1 MSVKSIQWKESS
13 LIELWN
19 AFFVPFFENCI
30 LKSVLCNRKHSL
42 CLFYFFYKIVFK
54 RKYVIYRN
62 QKKRYFFKSVVCI
75 HGGQLKGFKLFYHY
89 YWLPLHLH
97 VTITTIVFKKK
108 KIGFSIYFG
117 GINKL
122 SLYSEIYNLL
132 SEVNLWNN
140 LCQKLN

>member
-19 AFFVPFFENCI
+19 AFFAPFFKTAFKSQFCAIENT
-30 LKSVLCNRKHSL
+30 
-42 CLFYFFYKIVFK
+42 LFVYFIFFYKIVFK
-54 RKYVIYRN
+54 RRYVIYRN

-89 YWLPLHLH
+89 YWRA
-97 VTITTIVFKKK
+97 ITSTCNYHHNRKK
-108 KIGFSIYFG
+108 KIGFSIYFHR
-117 GINKL
+117 INKL

-132 SEVNLWNN
+132 LEVKHWN
-140 LCQKLN
+140 